1 MSVSH
6 RLWTRHLHTILKY
19 NVDGKQKLNHLN
31 VNSVI
36 IRNFSKR
43 GIGKKGRKRPRP
55 SKSQLE
61 WARIVQNCTRI
72 VQTTTQRQQ
81 QQKFDDSAYRQKIK
95 QKQKQ
100 LNLNGK
106 RATTNTVPEH
116 QQTKFRE
123 MLLDLRNNPSMDRLE
138 MPPDLTKSERTVL
151 HKFAMQLDLSAKS
164 LGKGDRRRIVI
175 SRKTAGPAR
184 ETEAND
190 LNLPELNIGMPGVSA
205 LDKYM
210 RFYPPTGAEIQLAEG
225 SLVERKIET
234 GLSPLRHREGEGI
247 GVQQKGWN
255 FMNSFKDFM
264 NLNGDAT
271 RSTSSH
277 GTSETNDTRLQPRKV
292 VNLHRRA
299 ELYKKA
305 QKAKENNFRYQKMQN
320 MRVKLPAYQYQNDI
334 CNTIQSNR
342 VTILAGET
350 GCGKSTQ
357 VPQFILDSFEGPLCK
372 IAVTQPRRISAIS
385 LAERVASERCER
397 VGRTVGHSVRMD
409 TSASEATQLL
419 FLTPGVLLRKFHSDP
434 ELDEFTHIIID
445 EIHERDK
452 VRETRAGI
460 SFPFRLVSP

>member
-1 MSVSH
+1 M
-6 RLWTRHLHTILKY
+6 
-19 NVDGKQKLNHLN
+19 
-31 VNSVI
+31 NSVI